1 MKKKFNLYFKLFL
14 FFVVTPAAVVGSFY
28 ALDQTGFFNI
38 SHVELELKTSHDQ
51 KNFAYPY
58 LEDLNRKLVIY
69 EGESLWRFSLNS
81 ISDLLTFNL
90 ETTRLDLYSLNS
102 SSPTV

>member
-51 KNFAYPY
+51 KNFAYRV
-58 LEDLNRKLVIY
+58 LKKATKVGTRVAISIY
-69 EGESLWRFSLNS
+69 C
-81 ISDLLTFNL
+81 I
-90 ETTRLDLYSLNS
+90 
-102 SSPTV
+102 